1 MKRLTV
7 LFLFIFISAICSQT
21 KYFIYFKDK
30 GITKTSV
37 LEKTSNL
44 YKIAEQ
50 QLSPKAIERRKQVLG
65 ENNYIT
71 YEDLPLNENYVQ
83 GVLTLGVKIFNQ
95 LKWFN
100 AVTAYLDDNQLQAV
114 KNLSFVEK
122 VEPVAVLRGIKD
134 QTSPSPI
141 PQKKIQHGQ
150 VPQEN
155 IFPKVGSPLKTTTLD
170 YGGSITEN
178 SLSDIPAVHALG
190 IKGTDV
196 YIGMLDDG
204 FSPKAYNAL
213 KTRKVI
219 RQYDYVHQVDTVS
232 NQTGHGSSTFCLLGG
247 YDPGNAIGPSYDAQ
261 FFLAETENDASET
274 HIEEDNY
281 AAALQDMEAAGVEIT
296 SSSVGYSI
304 FDPGQ
309 VSYTYADMNGST
321 TICAKAVN
329 IAYSLGVSSFTSAGN
344 EGSYWG
350 TGEGGLV
357 TPADAFNIIAVGAVD
372 VNKNLASFSSLGPTS
387 DGRIKPEVCAMGVN
401 NWIANTDGVNYTFG
415 DGTSFS
421 TPITAGIAGLLKS
434 AWPHLTNVQIRKTFL
449 ECCYP
454 EGSPI
459 PNNSYGYGV
468 ISATKVIAYPNLSK
482 VDSVTFKLNKIFID
496 ANGVNPST
504 VKLYYSIGGGS
515 IHTVSMTY
523 DGSLKYNYL
532 LPSSPKGTVVEFYF
546 TYNETNT
553 AATSV
558 QTPATGTYKF
568 AYGSLNVSNLT
579 DVNII
584 AQIPTDFIL
593 FQNYPNPFNPTTSI
607 SYQLLFSGNIKLK
620 VYDVLGREVATLVN
634 AFQKSGIYK
643 VTFNGNL
650 FASGVYLYRLT
661 VDGSQAVHYSAVKKM
676 ILIK

>member
-1 MKRLTV
+1 MKRFTV
-7 LFLFIFISAICSQT
+7 LLIFIFVSYNYTQT

-30 GITKTSV
+30 GISKTTV
-37 LEKTSNL
+37 LQKSSNI
-44 YKIAEQ
+44 YKIAEH

-65 ENNYIT
+65 ENNYII
-71 YEDLPLNENYVQ
+71 YEDLPLKDNYVL
-83 GVLTLGVKIFNQ
+83 GVQSLGVKIINK
-95 LKWFN
+95 LRWFN
-100 AVTAYLDDNQLQAV
+100 AVTAFLDDNQLQAV
-114 KNLSFVEK
+114 KNLSYVDK
-122 VEPVAVLRGIKD
+122 VDPVAVLKGIKD
-134 QTSPSPI
+134 MVPSNSVPHGSNQ
-141 PQKKIQHGQ
+141 QKDN
-150 VPQEN
+150 N
-155 IFPKVGSPLKTTTLD
+155 ILKKTNTLN

-190 IKGTDV
+190 IQGTGV

-232 NQTGHGSSTFCLLGG
+232 NQSGHGSSTFCLLGG

-281 AAALQDMEAAGVEIT
+281 ASALQDMEAAGVEIT

-304 FDPGQ
+304 FDAGQ

-344 EGSYWG
+344 EGSSWG
-350 TGEGGLV
+350 IGNGGLV
-357 TPADAFNIIAVGAVD
+357 TPADAFNVIAVGAVD

-401 NWIANTDGVNYTFG
+401 NWIAYTDGVNYTFG

-454 EGSPI
+454 VGSPI

-468 ISATKVIAYPNLSK
+468 ISATKVISYPNLSK

-496 ANGVNPST
+496 AKGVNSSS
-504 VKLYYSIGGGS
+504 VKLYYSIGGNS
-515 IHTVSMTY
+515 YQSVSMNY
-523 DGSLKYNYL
+523 DGSLKYNYQ
-532 LPSSPKGTVVEFYF
+532 LPNSPKNTLLQFYF
-546 TYNETNT
+546 TYNETNGS
-553 AATSV
+553 TSV
-558 QTPATGTYKF
+558 KEPSTGTYKF
-568 AYGSLNVSNLT
+568 AYGSLNISNLT
-579 DVNII
+579 DVNTI
-584 AQIPTDFIL
+584 AQLPTNFIL

-607 SYQLLFSGNIKLK
+607 SYQLPVSRNVKLK
-620 VYDVLGREVATLVN
+620 VYDVLGREVTTLVD
-634 AFQKSGIYK
+634 AFKQAGNYK
-643 VTFNGNL
+643 VIFNASQ
-650 FASGVYLYRLT
+650 FASGVYLYRLSTTGNQAT
-661 VDGSQAVHYSAVKKM
+661 VYSEVKKM
-676 ILIK
+676 IFIK